1 MIFIIYFFIKY
12 KNTHIG
18 KTHMNIIPSNTSSG
32 SNLPNS
38 YIVLV
43 LYNKVINFNII
54 SIILSHDRC

>member
-1 MIFIIYFFIKY
+1 
-12 KNTHIG
+12 
-18 KTHMNIIPSNTSSG
+18 MNIIPSNTSSG